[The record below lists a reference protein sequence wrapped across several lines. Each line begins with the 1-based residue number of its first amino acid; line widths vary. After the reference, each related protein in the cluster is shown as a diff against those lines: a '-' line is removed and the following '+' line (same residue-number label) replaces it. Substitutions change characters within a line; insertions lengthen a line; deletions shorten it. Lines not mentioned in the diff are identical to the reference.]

1 MKHDMGFTLYF
12 FKVFALVSLLMI
24 IASVGTMC
32 MSSVK
37 LLENN
42 EYIEG
47 FEYFF
52 CAWFTLEF
60 LARFMFCPDKIAFF
74 KEIMTWVDL
83 ISLLPF
89 YGKII
94 LRTNSLNF
102 LRSVRLIRVF
112 RALKAF
118 AFTSGLQII
127 VQSLKAS
134 FRELILLVIILLIPV
149 VVFSSILYE
158 IEVKEPTQAHFKNI
172 PESFWWAIITMTT
185 VGYGDMVP
193 KTVPGRIIGG
203 VCAIF
208 GVLIVALPVS
218 VIGNNF
224 STYYSHAQARLSL
237 PKKKRRV
244 IYAANLRPNILQEN
258 MASSNTCLHPN
269 DERKASTPEE
279 PQESSGTKYRR
290 YHRRSRTL
298 FAHGDVYIGPSRLER
313 NKLRRGDTCLEESEG
328 EAHNENECTSET
340 KNTVATGTEET
351 VVTEEL
357 PDNYVIETPEEMP
370 PITALPRN
378 FTLINSTH
386 ESEEIIEEDTRS
398 TPAVSERRNG
408 SSKRRHKPVHS
419 SPSYRQKTNITPSRS
434 WVEIQSENSVVK
446 SSRPQ
451 SSRMRKPRV
460 SPTDT
465 HSQGNYK
472 NKVDASR
479 LSPPSVP
486 SFKLDMETT
495 RLDKTGFPSI
505 TESEGNKLPNSMIL
519 TEKHRRTDKT
529 NSNGIIGNGFHA

>member
-1 MKHDMGFTLYF
+1 
-12 FKVFALVSLLMI
+12 MI
-24 IASVGTMC
+24 LASVGTMC

-37 LLENN
+37 PLENN
-42 EYIEG
+42 DYIQG

-60 LARFMFCPDKIAFF
+60 LARFIFCPDKIAFF
-74 KEIMTWVDL
+74 KEILTWVDL
-83 ISLLPF
+83 ISLIPF
-89 YGKII
+89 YGQII
-94 LRTNSLNF
+94 LDTNSLNF

-112 RALKAF
+112 RGLKAF

-149 VVFSSILYE
+149 VVFSSFVYE
-158 IEVKEPTQAHFKNI
+158 IEVKEPTQPHFQSI

-185 VGYGDMVP
+185 VGYGDIVP
-193 KTVPGRIIGG
+193 KTIPGRIIGG

-237 PKKKRRV
+237 PRKKRRV

-258 MASSNTCLHPN
+258 MVSSKTFLRANGGG
-269 DERKASTPEE
+269 EASTPEE

-290 YHRRSRTL
+290 YHRRSRNTL

-313 NKLRRGDTCLEESEG
+313 NKLRRGDTCNEESET
-328 EAHNENECTSET
+328 HNENECTT
-340 KNTVATGTEET
+340 KTKSTAATGTEET
-351 VVTEEL
+351 VTSEEM
-357 PDNYVIETPEEMP
+357 PDNYAIDKPEEML

-386 ESEEIIEEDTRS
+386 ESEEIIEEDTR
-398 TPAVSERRNG
+398 PASAFSERRNG
-408 SSKRRHKPVHS
+408 SSKRRHKPVDS
-419 SPSYRQKTNITPSRS
+419 SPSYRQKISIAPSRS
-434 WVEIQSENSVVK
+434 WVERENENSVIK
-446 SSRPQ
+446 NSRPQ
-451 SSRMRKPRV
+451 SSRIRKPRV

-465 HSQGNYK
+465 LSQGNYK
-472 NKVDASR
+472 NKVDGSR

-505 TESEGNKLPNSMIL
+505 TESDGNKLPNNTIL
-519 TEKHRRTDKT
+519 PEKQRRTDKT
-529 NSNGIIGNGFHA
+529 NSNGTISNGFHA